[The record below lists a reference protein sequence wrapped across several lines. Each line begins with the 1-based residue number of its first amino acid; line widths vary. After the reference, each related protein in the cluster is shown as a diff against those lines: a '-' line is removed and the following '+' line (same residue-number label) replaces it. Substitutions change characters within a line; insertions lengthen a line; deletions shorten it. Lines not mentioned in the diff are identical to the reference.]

1 MIHVSWNRDPGNV
14 PFYRQDND
22 LDPGDSFALMDVND
36 DASGGTITYA
46 TPAGANVTITF
57 LSDQGVALGGTAAC
71 VFSGTAL
78 QG

>member
-1 MIHVSWNRDPGNV
+1 MIHVSWNRDPANT

-22 LDPGDSFALMDVND
+22 LDPGDSFSLMGVND
-36 DASGGTITYA
+36 DASAGTINYA
-46 TPAGANVTITF
+46 TPAGATVSITF
-57 LSDQGVALGGTAAC
+57 LSDQGVALGGSAAC

>member
-1 MIHVSWNRDPGNV
+1 M
-14 PFYRQDND
+14 D
-22 LDPGDSFALMDVND
+22 LND